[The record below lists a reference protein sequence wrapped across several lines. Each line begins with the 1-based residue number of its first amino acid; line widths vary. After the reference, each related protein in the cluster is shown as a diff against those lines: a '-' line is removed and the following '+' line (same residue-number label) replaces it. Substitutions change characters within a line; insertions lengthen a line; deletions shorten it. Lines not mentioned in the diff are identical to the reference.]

1 MLKFCNKYKTGVW
14 VSIMYYEPGC
24 SDGGDWVKKGWW
36 RLTPGQC
43 KVAYG
48 GDLDDLNRYFCFY
61 ADADDGAVWA
71 GPYKRFVPFQA
82 FAWCEWIACSTS
94 TATTTSPSISC
105 HKRSKPASSAATWL
119 AARASRT

>member
-82 FAWCEWIACSTS
+82 FAWCEWIACSHS
-94 TATTTSPSISC
+94 DGSPCGFTAGFRLLDINSHDNFTVNLVP
-105 HKRSKPASSAATWL
+105 
-119 AARASRT
+119 